1 MTTLYDEVIL
11 DHIKNARNYRV
22 PESVNRKI
30 SGSNAL
36 CGDELVLYLSI
47 DAGRIED
54 IGFQCSSCGLSMA
67 SSSVM
72 TENVK
77 GRSTREAALMIQ
89 EFTGNLV
96 GAIQSGPAIPGTA
109 QQALLDAAR
118 RFPAR
123 ARCVA
128 LPWTTLMTALAGAG
142 NQATI

>member
-22 PESVNRKI
+22 PARVSREI
-30 SGSNAL
+30 SGSNVL
-36 CGDELVLYLSI
+36 CGDELVLYLDIS
-47 DAGRIED
+47 DERIVD

-72 TENVK
+72 TEIVK
-77 GRSTREAALMIQ
+77 GMSTGEAAVIIQ
-89 EFTGNLV
+89 AFTGNLA
-96 GAIQSGPAIPGTA
+96 GAFQSGPAVPGTA

-142 NQATI
+142 